1 MEIKSINRPP
11 RDLFEGLR
19 SVGTSTISDIFDEM
33 KLGNVI
39 SGLKA
44 IRNGAPLVGPA
55 VTIKEVVG
63 VSGTYDLEDFPIG
76 EVIDCG
82 IPGDVF
88 VFDIGGAQV
97 STWGGLAS
105 TAAQIRGIEGVVI
118 DGGCRDVDQTAL
130 LSFPVFSRH
139 VTPMT
144 GKRRIKI
151 LDVNGVIQCGGVR
164 IRPGDIIMA
173 DSTGVVA
180 IPQERAL
187 EILEKAQK
195 AENAEERFEGELKKG
210 KSFSE
215 LQKKTAHF

>member
-1 MEIKSINRPP
+1 MEIKPLNRPP
-11 RDLFEGLR
+11 RKVIEGFR

-33 KLGNVI
+33 KLDRVI
-39 SGLKA
+39 SGLRA
-44 IRNGAPLVGPA
+44 IKNGMALVGPA

-82 IPGDVF
+82 ISGDVL
-88 VFDIGGAQV
+88 VFDVGGAQV

-118 DGGCRDVDQTAL
+118 DGGCRDADQTAQ

-139 VTPMT
+139 VTPIT
-144 GKRRIKI
+144 GKSRIKI
-151 LDVNGVIQCGGVR
+151 LDVNGVIQCSGVR
-164 IRPGDIIMA
+164 IKPGDIIAA
-173 DSTGVVA
+173 DSTGVVV
-180 IPQERAL
+180 IPQEKAL

-195 AENAEERFEGELKKG
+195 AESAEERFAEELKKG
-210 KSFSE
+210 KAFSE
-215 LQKKTAHF
+215 LQKKTPHF